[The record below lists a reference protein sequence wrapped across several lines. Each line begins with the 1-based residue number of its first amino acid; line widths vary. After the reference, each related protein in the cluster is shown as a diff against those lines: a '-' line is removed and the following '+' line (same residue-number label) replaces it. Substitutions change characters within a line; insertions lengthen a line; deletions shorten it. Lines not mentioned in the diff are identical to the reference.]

1 MKGVNYMFNLG
12 EKIILSIAAVESI
25 IFAVGIKY
33 AKKVYDDTY
42 LDRYGMIASEYVK
55 TVMKSKDMS
64 DYKKRLNKEES

>member
-1 MKGVNYMFNLG
+1 M
-12 EKIILSIAAVESI
+12 ESI

>member
-1 MKGVNYMFNLG
+1 MFNLG

-33 AKKVYDDTY
+33 AKKVYGDTY